1 MNCTTLIHTSTV
13 SKEVPVQTNCSSVEA
28 ASRLECDLFFVDL
41 YYYKLHLLAP
51 EPSENI
57 TLKAKSFL
65 WGHTLQSSYWE
76 VPAVRITEEIF
87 FKFLIFFLGSWKGS
101 CWKGKH
107 VLLRIAGWYRTIV
120 SQRYPFMTAFTFKIG
135 STCFIDVYFFFL
147 WKILWQTV
155 KCFLFTAAA
164 TAWNK
169 QQDWAVLM
177 CSDSLNASTAQ
188 QQTLTSFCHDVTET
202 CDSFGQIGQ
211 VIAEMLA
218 TEIE

>member
-65 WGHTLQSSYWE
+65 WGHTPQSSYWE

-135 STCFIDVYFFFL
+135 STCFIDVYFFFFSERSSGKL
-147 WKILWQTV
+147 
-155 KCFLFTAAA
+155 
-164 TAWNK
+164 
-169 QQDWAVLM
+169 
-177 CSDSLNASTAQ
+177 
-188 QQTLTSFCHDVTET
+188 
-202 CDSFGQIGQ
+202 
-211 VIAEMLA
+211 
-218 TEIE
+218 